1 MTAATALAPELSSTA
16 ARPATPITPTISR
29 FPAPADFPDS
39 PVSQALRQPM
49 MLGLFLPI
57 QAGGWSASHLERST
71 SWTFDYNAALVQRA
85 EHFGFDLAFG
95 LSQWLPKGGYGGVF
109 NGEAIDS
116 FTTLAALTAI
126 TRRIILVATTHV
138 LYGPWHPLHF
148 AKYCATLDHISK
160 GRWGINVVT
169 GHRAVEHEM
178 FGWQRIEHDQRYAL
192 AAEFLDAAQHLW
204 AADDNYSV
212 TPALSSWKLDKAF
225 VTPRPQ
231 YGRPLLVNATGS
243 AAGIDFAANHS
254 DLVFITSPG
263 GGDIASALASL
274 PAHTARVKSA
284 GAALGRDLRTLI
296 NPMVICR
303 ETEQEAWEYHDRI
316 VAHVDPVASMQN
328 FNSDAHAWRE
338 RKDNGQDA
346 ARAVG
351 GNIRL
356 IGSPEQIVEQ
366 VIALKAAG
374 IDGIQCSFFDFQPD
388 LEFFGERVVPLLKQ
402 AGLRL

>member
-1 MTAATALAPELSSTA
+1 MSAIIESA
-16 ARPATPITPTISR
+16 
-29 FPAPADFPDS
+29 APAVYPESPASYPDS
-39 PVSQALRQPM
+39 PVSRVLAQPM

-71 SWTFDYNAALVQRA
+71 TWTFDYNLALVRRA
-85 EHFGFDLAFG
+85 EDFGFDLAFG

-116 FTTLAALTAI
+116 FTTLAAMTAA
-126 TRRIILVATTHV
+126 TSRIILVATTHV

-178 FGWQRIEHDQRYAL
+178 FGWQRIEHDHRYAM
-192 AAEFLDAAQHLW
+192 AAEFLDAAKRLW
-204 AADDNYSV
+204 GADDNISI
-212 TPALSSWKLDKAF
+212 TPELSPWKLDKAF
-225 VTPRPQ
+225 ITPKPQ

-243 AAGIDFAANHS
+243 DAGIEFAARQS

-263 GGDIASALASL
+263 GGAIADALASL
-274 PAHTARVKSA
+274 PAHTARVKAA
-284 GAALGRDLRTLI
+284 GAAIGRRLKTLI
-296 NPMVICR
+296 NPMIVCR
-303 ETEQEAWEYHDRI
+303 DTEREAWDYHDAI
-316 VAHVDPVASMQN
+316 AAHADPVASMQN
-328 FNSDAHAWRE
+328 FNSDAHAWRG
-338 RKDNGQDA
+338 RKDHGQDA

-366 VIALKAAG
+366 VIALKEAG
-374 IDGIQCSFFDFQPD
+374 IDGIQLSFFDFQPD
-388 LEFFGERVVPLLKQ
+388 LEHFGQRVLPLLKQ